1 MKKFEINRQQLGI
14 LGGGQLGKM
23 LCQAASRWQLPIHI
37 LDKDATFPA
46 AQIATNFVAG
56 NFKDYDDV
64 VQFGK
69 TVDVLSIEIEHVN
82 TAALHHLK
90 KEGLEIHPAPEA
102 LDIIKDKGLQKQFY
116 EKRELPTSEF
126 TLFDTETSIQSAIQN
141 GQLAFPFVQ
150 KSRTAGYD
158 GQGVAVIKD
167 VSDLS
172 KLMDTASLVEPLV
185 DIDKE
190 LAVIV
195 ARNAAGQIASYPV
208 VEMTFDPEANL
219 VDCLLCPARISSDI
233 EAQATALARRV
244 MEAFD
249 ICGLLAVEFFLDKTG
264 KLLINEVAPRTHN
277 SGHHTIEACETSQF
291 EQQLRAV
298 LNFPLGSTKLTSPAV
313 MVNLLGAEGF
323 SGPVI
328 YQGLED
334 CLAIPG
340 VHLHLYGKTTTRPFR
355 KMGHAT
361 IVDMDIDKALEKAKI
376 IQKTLKIIA

>member
-1 MKKFEINRQQLGI
+1 MKKFEINKQQLGI

-37 LDKDATFPA
+37 LDKDASFPA
-46 AQIATNFVAG
+46 AQIATAFVSG

-116 EKRELPTSEF
+116 KERQLPTSDF
-126 TLFDTETSIQSAIQN
+126 LLFDTAASIQSAIQKE
-141 GQLAFPFVQ
+141 QLAFPFVQ

-158 GQGVAVIKD
+158 GQGVAVIKEE
-167 VSDLS
+167 SDLP

-195 ARNAAGQIASYPV
+195 ARNASGQIVSYPV

-219 VDCLLCPARISSDI
+219 VDCLVCPARISVDI
-233 EAQATALARRV
+233 EEQATKLARRV

-264 KLLINEVAPRTHN
+264 QLLINEVAPRTHN

-298 LNFPLGSTKLTSPAV
+298 LNFPLGSTALRSPAV

-323 SGPVI
+323 SGSTI
-328 YQGLED
+328 YQGIED
-334 CLAIPG
+334 CMAIPG
-340 VHLHLYGKTTTRPFR
+340 VYLHLYGKATTRPFR

-361 IVDMDIDKALEKAKI
+361 ILDADLDKALEKAKI
-376 IQKTLKIIA
+376 IQKTLKIVA